1 MRIVSRKTRQLKP
14 NKDHTTYYNSKG
26 EIVPSVTTVLKVLSK
41 GDALLNWANSL
52 GWKRTSVSKELND
65 SSEIGTM
72 AHNYIEALITED
84 EIARNELKR
93 EIDWMPD
100 NLREQVINSIW
111 SFEDW
116 WKENKKDFKIIECE
130 KEMTCDEYG
139 GTLDIHAE
147 YKGKPVI
154 LDLKTSKSF
163 YFTMFL
169 QLAAYAHMYKI
180 KKKKYPND
188 VGVIKL
194 DKKSGRKAQLLWLSD
209 LPHGDL
215 DFYYISYKRILELY
229 KTIHVLESDWSSIK

>member
-1 MRIVSRKTRQLKP
+1 MRIVSRKTRIFKE

-26 EIVPSVTTVLKVLSK
+26 EIVPSVTTVLKILAK
-41 GDALLNWANSL
+41 DGLTNWANNL
-52 GWKRTSVSKELND
+52 GWKRISVTKELND
-65 SSEIGTM
+65 ASEIGTM
-72 AHNYIEALITED
+72 AHNYIEAMITENSIEKI
-84 EIARNELKR
+84 EIFKKIES
-93 EIDWMPD
+93 MPD
-100 NLREQVINSIW
+100 KLKDKVMNSIW

-116 WKENKKDFKIIECE
+116 WNENKNDFEILECE

-139 GTLDIHAE
+139 GTIDILAK

-169 QLAAYAHMYKI
+169 QLAAYAHMYK
-180 KKKKYPND
+180 KKKGKYPSD
-188 VGVIKL
+188 VGIIKL
-194 DKKSGRKAQLLWLSD
+194 DKLSGKKAKILWITD

-229 KTIHVLESDWSSIK
+229 KNIHVLENDWKSIK